1 MAGNNDRKRI
11 LIIDDC
17 AGLRRSLTRF
27 MCAGGFEAQACADG
41 ESGLEGLVRFKPDLV
56 ILDLRLPGMAGWE
69 VLKEIREDPETGN
82 LPVILLTAVK
92 DDESRVLGLR
102 SGADDYVVKPFHALE
117 LMARVERMLD
127 IREQIAEPAR
137 PAARAMEKVPVRSGD
152 RVVLV
157 PREEILFIEAAGKYA
172 YVHAV
177 DGKFLS
183 DCSLKEIEEAM
194 VCDEDFFRVHRSYLV
209 NLKKV
214 AGVTKE
220 APGRYFLDIG
230 AGDGTRVYVSQRRLA
245 DFKELLHLHY

>member
-1 MAGNNDRKRI
+1 MVRSNGRKRI

-27 MCAGGFEAQACADG
+27 MEAGGFDVEAHADG
-41 ESGLEGLVRFKPDLV
+41 ESGLEGIVKFKPDLV

-69 VLKEIREDPETGN
+69 VLKEIREDPETEN
-82 LPVILLTAVK
+82 LPVILLTAVR

-117 LMARVERMLD
+117 LLARVERMLD
-127 IREQIAEPAR
+127 IREQMSERARAAR
-137 PAARAMEKVPVRSGD
+137 PMEKVPVRSGD
-152 RVVLV
+152 RVMLV
-157 PREEILFIEAAGKYA
+157 PRENILFMEAAGKYT
-172 YVHAV
+172 YVHTPE
-177 DGKFLS
+177 GKFLS

-220 APGRYFLDIG
+220 APGRYMVDVG
-230 AGDGTRVYVSQRRLA
+230 AADGARIYVSQRRLA
-245 DFKELLHLHY
+245 DFKELLHLHF